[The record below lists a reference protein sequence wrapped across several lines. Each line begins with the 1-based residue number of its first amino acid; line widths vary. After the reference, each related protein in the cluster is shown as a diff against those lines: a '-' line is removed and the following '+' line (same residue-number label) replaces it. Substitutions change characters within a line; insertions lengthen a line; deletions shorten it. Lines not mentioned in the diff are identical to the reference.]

1 MSEPNN
7 KEVILAPRIVR
18 IIAGIDFVLMFT
30 FTLIGALVSLLP
42 VNLIDLLNYLA
53 INDPVLY
60 NQILT
65 EIANAGLTFPF
76 IVNFFFVFGTTLIF
90 VSIIGMIVALG
101 TAYKK
106 PWAIPLGVGVSILA
120 ITGGIV
126 SYFFKLFFPFTPG
139 GPLIILDLA
148 LGLFFGVLAIN
159 VFFVG
164 AFLIWQMDQQPY
176 STIRIGRV
184 ILIWNLNTLSLLVTA
199 AFYPG
204 IAIAGFLTGDFL
216 SGLGIAYIVVA
227 VIAILNVLIRPVF
240 TRIVS
245 WVARW
250 WIGFAISFILMFIV
264 NGFLLWILGAFMPG
278 FVVVNIWAAI
288 LAGLILAAINAVIVN
303 VVGLDDDSSFFSQ
316 YVAKQI
322 QRVGDIKDVPQTPG
336 LVALEI
342 DGLSIEVLQE
352 ALKRE
357 YMPTIQ
363 YLLDRGSHRLDSWDC
378 GIPSM
383 TSSCQAGILHGNNK
397 DIPAF
402 RWYVKNDDRMLTSN
416 HQPDA
421 QYIDQRASDGKGIL
435 RNGGSSVSNLVSG
448 DATYSFFTMST
459 LSEPDVVAAKRR
471 SEDLY
476 YYLVN
481 PWAMNRS
488 IIYTIWDLLV
498 EIGQI
503 IKQTITRRKPRMN
516 RLHKFYPGVR
526 AATNIFMRDISTS
539 MVITNITRGVPG
551 IYVTFLGY
559 DEIAHHS
566 GPMTTDALKALRGL
580 DKQIRR
586 ILHAIENVAPRPYN
600 LFVLS
605 DHGQSTGW
613 TFKQRYG
620 MPLKELIANL
630 LEGKL
635 SVGEIEAIDAHVGY
649 VGGLVDDLN
658 AGQEEVESK
667 ATKNPLRHFYRD
679 KTQQDK
685 VDTGEHL
692 ESDDVIVCASGNLA
706 QIYFKTQKER
716 LTLQDLEQIHS
727 GFVSKLVAHEGVGFV
742 IVLDA
747 NRGPILLG
755 KKGAIELRTGKVDGT
770 NPLIPYGRE
779 DIRMKQLLRLS
790 EFPSAGDL
798 TVVSPVY
805 PDGSVAAYEELIGNH
820 GGVGGNQTH
829 AILLHPKDIKFEGK
843 NIANAEQIYDI
854 LNQGR
859 SDK

>member
-1 MSEPNN
+1 MGKSTTP
-7 KEVILAPRIVR
+7 EVVLAPRIVR
-18 IIAGIDFVLMFT
+18 TIAGIDFVLMFA
-30 FTLIGALVSLLP
+30 FAIIGALVSLLP
-42 VNLIDLLNYLA
+42 VNLIDQLNYLA
-53 INDPVLY
+53 VYDPILY
-60 NQILT
+60 NLILT
-65 EIANAGLTFPF
+65 EIANAGLNLPLL
-76 IVNFFFVFGTTLIF
+76 VNFFFVFGVTLII

-120 ITGGIV
+120 ITGGVV
-126 SYFFKLFFPFTPG
+126 SYFFKLFYPFTPG

-164 AFLIWQMDQQPY
+164 AFLIWQMEQQPY
-176 STIRIGRV
+176 STIRIGRL
-184 ILIWNLNTLSLLVTA
+184 ILIWNLNALSLLVTA
-199 AFYPG
+199 ALYPG
-204 IAIAGFLTGDFL
+204 VAIQGLFTGDFL

-227 VIAILNVLIRPVF
+227 VIAFLNILIRPIF
-240 TRIVS
+240 TKMVS

-250 WIGFAISFILMFIV
+250 WIGFAISFILMFIL
-264 NGFLLWILGAFMPG
+264 NGFLLWILSAFMPG

-288 LAGLILAAINAVIVN
+288 LSGLIFAAINAVIVN

-316 YVAKQI
+316 FVATQI

-336 LVALEI
+336 MVALEI

-363 YLLDRGSHRLDSWDC
+363 YLLDRGSHQLDTWDC

-383 TSSCQAGILHGNNK
+383 TSSCQAGILHGNND

-402 RWYVKNDDRMLTSN
+402 RWYIKTDDRMLTSN

-421 QYIDQRASDGKGIL
+421 QFIDKRASDGKGIL

-459 LSEPDVVAAKRR
+459 LSEPDVQAAKRR

-503 IKQTITRRKPRMN
+503 IKQTLMRRKPRLN

-526 AATNIFMRDISTS
+526 AATNIFMRDISAS

-566 GPMTTDALKALRGL
+566 GPMTTDALKSLRGL

-586 ILHAIENVAPRPYN
+586 VLHAIENVAPRPYN
-600 LFVLS
+600 LFILS

-613 TFKQRYG
+613 TFKQRYD

-658 AGQEEVESK
+658 AGQEKIEGNG
-667 ATKNPLRHFYRD
+667 TKNPLRHFYRN
-679 KTQQDK
+679 KTQEDK

-692 ESDDVIVCASGNLA
+692 KDDDVIVCASGNLA
-706 QIYFKTQKER
+706 QIYFKTQNTR
-716 LTLQDLEQIHS
+716 LTLQDFEKTVP

-747 NRGPILLG
+747 NRGPVLLG
-755 KKGAIELRTGKVDGT
+755 KGGAVELRTGEVDGT
-770 NPLIPYGRE
+770 NPLLPYGRE
-779 DIRMKQLLRLS
+779 EIRVKQLLRLA

-829 AILLHPKDIKFEGK
+829 AILVHPKEIKVDGAS
-843 NIANAEQIYDI
+843 ITNAEQIYNI